1 MTVSSTLR
9 KAGPFNG
16 NGVTTAFPFTFKVFA
31 KTDIQ
36 VVKTAATGVQ
46 TTLVLDSDYSV
57 VLNADQD
64 ASPGGT
70 ITYPVVGSPLAG
82 GSKLD
87 VVGSLDYAQNT
98 DITNLGKFLPQVHE
112 NALDYLTILVQ
123 QLLEKQGRSL
133 LLPVGETTT
142 ALATA
147 ANRLDR
153 VLGFNAASGNAE
165 VSSFTMTQVASVV
178 AAVYAATA
186 GPWMPCR
193 SCKAAPALA
202 VAPRRTRRARSSAWR
217 TSAHWAMVCRS
228 P

>member
-57 VLNADQD
+57 ALNADQD

-87 VVGSLDYAQNT
+87 VVGSLDYAQTT

-165 VSSFTMTQVASVV
+165 VSTFTMTQVASVV
-178 AAVYAATA
+178 AAIYAAAA
-186 GPWMPCR
+186 GPLDALSFLQATPTRWPIGTR
-193 SCKAAPALA
+193 SRCLRPAQDLLRAP
-202 VAPRRTRRARSSAWR
+202 TR
-217 TSAHWAMVCRS
+217 
-228 P
+228 